1 MEAAEKRAK
10 RHMGKERTLK
20 DQIEEQ
26 ASNSPRLCDL
36 MYVDRSL
43 AVACIRGREAVV
55 SRFRPLLHRGNFS
68 EQQWR
73 ALRILTDQGDQTSAE
88 ISALS
93 CIHKVSISR
102 IVASLERRGLVSR
115 CASETDA
122 RASYISLTKQGRA
135 LVEPLIEEATEIHL
149 KIADEFGHER
159 YEQLLLMLRQLSE
172 INKDTSSF
180 SND

>member
-1 MEAAEKRAK
+1 MKAAEKRAK

-73 ALRILTDQGDQTSAE
+73 VLRILTDQGDQTSAE

-93 CIHKVSISR
+93 CIHKVSIS
-102 IVASLERRGLVSR
+102 
-115 CASETDA
+115 